1 LAERKNPRYFTGDP
15 RGVFFILKISDL
27 YAVTKLL
34 APAII
39 AAWRDPSGAAGRDCC
54 RKTQQDDGSAAHQQ
68 E

>member
-1 LAERKNPRYFTGDP
+1 VVKIFYLE
-15 RGVFFILKISDL
+15 ISDL

-34 APAII
+34 AAAVI

-54 RKTQQDDGSAAHQQ
+54 RKAQQDDGSAAHQQ

>member
-1 LAERKNPRYFTGDP
+1 
-15 RGVFFILKISDL
+15 VFFISKISDL

-34 APAII
+34 APAVI

-54 RKTQQDDGSAAHQQ
+54 RKAQQDDGSAAHQQ